1 MSSLLSGVTVLDLT
15 INVPGPFCSMNLS
28 DLGARVIKIEPPGG
42 DPLRSE
48 KEMWDNLNRGKES
61 IVLNLKSTKDKL
73 YLSKLAKIA
82 NIVIEGWRPG
92 VAKRLS
98 ADYETLKKEN
108 DQLIYCSISGFGQEG
123 EWNKRPG
130 HDINYLALSGYLDMQ
145 AKVEGKPW
153 APTVLL
159 SDLSSGFYATIAIL
173 AALNKQNITKT
184 GTYIDLSMTE
194 SAISLLNIE
203 IGRIKSENHMPNVTN
218 IPHYGV
224 FECSDNKWYS
234 LGIVHENHFWD
245 RFCKTAGLEKFI
257 GMNFDERLNQYELIN
272 KTLKKTFLLNPSYE
286 WDKRLK
292 ELDIPGAIVISL
304 EETLNTKEL
313 TNRKFFKNINN
324 SSFMKMPFKFSSYD
338 IGPFNSPPNLGQNT
352 NEILDQIKLF

>member
-1 MSSLLSGVTVLDLT
+1 MNSLLNGITVLELT

-42 DPLRSE
+42 DPLRTE

-61 IVLNLKSTKDKL
+61 IVLDLKSTNAKS

-82 NIVIEGWRPG
+82 DIVIEGWRPG

-98 ADYETLKKEN
+98 ADYDTLKKEN
-108 DQLIYCSISGFGQEG
+108 TQLIYCSISGFGQEG

-145 AKVEGKPW
+145 SKVEGKPW
-153 APTVLL
+153 PPTILL
-159 SDLSSGFYATIAIL
+159 SDLSSGFYATIGIL
-173 AALNKQNITKT
+173 AALNKRNISKK

-203 IGRIKSENHMPNVTN
+203 IGRMNSKSHMPNVTN
-218 IPHYGV
+218 IPHYGI
-224 FECSDNKWYS
+224 FQCSDNKWYS

-245 RFCKTAGLEKFI
+245 RFCKTAGLEKLI
-257 GMNFDERLNQYELIN
+257 GMNFDERLNQFDLIN
-272 KTLKKTFLLNPSYE
+272 ELLKKTFALHSSIE
-286 WDKRLK
+286 WDKKLK

-304 EETLNTKEL
+304 EEALNTQEL
-313 TNRKFFKNINN
+313 NDRKFLKKINN
-324 SSFMKMPFKFSSYD
+324 SYFMKMPFKYSSYD
-338 IGPFNSPPNLGQNT
+338 MGPYNPPPDLGGNT
-352 NEILDQIKLF
+352 NEILDQIK